1 MVDGLIGRKV
11 GMTQIFQE
19 DGTVIGTITFPNERE
34 PRRITGSAV
43 TLALAA
49 EGSTFPTE
57 IPVEFWIFAV
67 ALVVAVVAT
76 VVCVLKGR
84 RIYGVV
90 GAGLSILAGAFTLEA
105 REIDPGMLEDVL
117 LLAAF
122 VMLVLPLTILVVV
135 IAWRPGK
142 PSSWW
147 ANRPPSD

>member
-1 MVDGLIGRKV
+1 
-11 GMTQIFQE
+11 
-19 DGTVIGTITFPNERE
+19 
-34 PRRITGSAV
+34 SALV
-43 TLALAA
+43 LAD
-49 EGSTFPTE
+49 EGDSTFPGI

-84 RIYGVV
+84 RICGGV

-117 LLAAF
+117 LWAAF

-142 PSSWW
+142 ASSWW
-147 ANRPPSD
+147 ANRPSPDE